1 MRTKTNNSNN
11 NENKL
16 KKLEQDFNQTFATGH
31 GKRVLAHIMRECG
44 FIDPSVTMNAQTAE
58 INLNATLYNEAR
70 RNVYLSIRKFIRT
83 DIIRDIE
90 CPLKGD
96 E

>member
-1 MRTKTNNSNN
+1 MRINNKPENN
-11 NENKL
+11 NL

-44 FIDPSVTMNAQTAE
+44 FIEPSVTINNQSAE

-83 DIIRDIE
+83 DIIRDVE
-90 CPLKGD
+90 SPLNSED
-96 E
+96 